1 MKELEA
7 IYRKRK
13 KQLIPLIFGFA
24 SFFVLFRIILP
35 QWTDISDALELIS
48 TKNST
53 IDAKEKS
60 LLLLNSLSQE
70 KVDDDFKVVTK
81 ALPLQKDIVLIYDE
95 LNTVAGKTN
104 VKLGGFSVK
113 LGGVYDA
120 QTKKQK
126 AEREINGVPFLN
138 ILVSVS
144 GPNENV
150 RAFAEKMY
158 ESAPLVEI
166 KEVDIGKNDAR
177 YDVYFFFKPIAIRP
191 TNADKIAL
199 EDLTVNEKKQ
209 LETLRSW

>member
-24 SFFVLFRIILP
+24 TFFVFFRIIQP
-35 QWTDISDALELIS
+35 QWTDVSDALELIS
-48 TKNST
+48 TKKST
-53 IDAKEKS
+53 IEAKEKS

-70 KVDDDFKVVTK
+70 KVDDDFSVVTK

-95 LNTVAGKTN
+95 LNTVANITN
-104 VKLGGFSVK
+104 VKLGGFSVR

-120 QTKKQK
+120 QVKKNQS
-126 AEREINGVPFLN
+126 EREVNGVPFLN
-138 ILVSVS
+138 IFISIS
-144 GPNENV
+144 GSNENL
-150 RAFAEKMY
+150 RAFAQKMY
-158 ESAPLVEI
+158 ESSPLVEI

-191 TNADKIAL
+191 ANADKIAL
-199 EDLTVNEKKQ
+199 EDLTAKEKQQ